1 MRRWL
6 VLLALGMFGCYGMQL
21 DESSAEARAR
31 ARTGAGDQSYRVRP
45 LTAKLVAEL
54 AADRRWAR
62 GNPLPDPLA
71 AEARSYVYRVAP
83 FDVLNITVYD
93 HPELT
98 MPAGQYRDP
107 QAAPTIVAAD
117 GTMFYPHVG
126 SFQAA
131 GKTLKEIRQLLTRE
145 LAAYVKNPQLD
156 VRIAAFR
163 GRKVQVAGEV
173 LAPSTLPITDVPM
186 RVQDAI
192 AQARGPTP
200 EADLQRVTVTREGSV
215 YQLNMLAVYEIG
227 DSSQNW
233 LLADG
238 DIVYVPDR
246 RQTSPVVVM
255 GEVKV
260 PSVRVMITGRLSL
273 AEALGDNGGLDP
285 VAANPSLIYVIRGNY
300 DAPTIYKLD
309 ASSADAMLL
318 AVQFPLQPRDVVFV
332 STVEVA
338 RWNRV
343 MSQILP
349 TIQGLWQ
356 TWDMTY
362 GSAGRPFIPY

>member
-6 VLLALGMFGCYGMQL
+6 ALLALGAVGCHGMQL

-83 FDVLNITVYD
+83 LDVLTITVYE

-98 MPAGQYRDP
+98 MPAGQYREP

-145 LAAYVKNPQLD
+145 LAVYVKNPQLD

-163 GRKVQVAGEV
+163 GRKVQIAGEV
-173 LAPSTLPITDVPM
+173 VAPSTLPITDVPM

-200 EADLQRVTVTREGSV
+200 DADLQRVTVTRDGNA
-215 YQLNMLAVYEIG
+215 YQLNMLAVYELA
-227 DSSQNW
+227 DRSQNW

-246 RQTSPVVVM
+246 RQTSTVVVM

-260 PSVRVMITGRLSL
+260 PSVRVLIKGRLSL

-285 VAANPSLIYVIRGNY
+285 LTANPSLIYVIRGNY

-309 ASSADAMLL
+309 AGSADAMLL

-362 GSAGRPFIPY
+362 GSAGRPLIP